1 MLQPEQEFCQQN
13 GPERGPRLFEW
24 QMSFFRVRG
33 YCIMLTNMKAMSI
46 CLFYFFED
54 ILLMQFF
61 LNIQRKADYPRPM

>member
-33 YCIMLTNMKAMSI
+33 YCIILRKYESHEYLPFL
-46 CLFYFFED
+46 LFRRH
-54 ILLMQFF
+54 IVNAIF
-61 LNIQRKADYPRPM
+61 LKYSKEGRLS